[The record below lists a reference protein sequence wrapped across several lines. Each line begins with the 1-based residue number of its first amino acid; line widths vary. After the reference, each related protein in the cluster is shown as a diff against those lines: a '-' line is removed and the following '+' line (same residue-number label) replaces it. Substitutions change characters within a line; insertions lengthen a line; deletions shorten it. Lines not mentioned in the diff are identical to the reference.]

1 MSVLEK
7 LYVTFEQGFESMIEE
22 VANLTTPRRLL
33 PDPIIFRSAGD
44 NWYLRSICRVVSR
57 QYSMTITGA
66 GTRDL
71 NNSFNVAVNIELD
84 LHRQKRDGYIIFTS

>member
-1 MSVLEK
+1 
-7 LYVTFEQGFESMIEE
+7 
-22 VANLTTPRRLL
+22 
-33 PDPIIFRSAGD
+33 
-44 NWYLRSICRVVSR
+44 
-57 QYSMTITGA
+57 MTITGA